1 MASIVTEWDSLR
13 LMRRL
18 KDRDHTALG
27 ELYDC
32 YGRLAFH
39 VILMLVGNRDTAE
52 DLTQET
58 FLRIWN
64 SAAGFDGTRGSVKTW
79 VLVVARNR
87 AIDFLRSAEGR
98 MVREAVD
105 LESAGAVTFPA
116 RSGRQLL
123 GQETSHLLAQ
133 AMARLTANQRLVLD
147 LCYWEGMTQEEIADR
162 LQRPLG
168 TVKTWVR
175 KALGSLRT
183 ALEAS

>member
-1 MASIVTEWDSLR
+1 MYSIVTESDGVR

-18 KDRDHTALG
+18 KDRDHNALA

-32 YGRLAFH
+32 YGRLVFH
-39 VILMLVGNRDTAE
+39 VILQLVGNRDTAE
-52 DLTQET
+52 DLTQEA

-64 SAAGFDGTRGSVKTW
+64 GASGFDETRGSLKSW
-79 VLVVARNR
+79 VLAIARNR

-98 MVREAVD
+98 VVREAVALD
-105 LESAGAVTFPA
+105 SAGTLTASLRWT
-116 RSGRQLL
+116 
-123 GQETSHLLAQ
+123 QETSHLLAQ
-133 AMARLTANQRLVLD
+133 AMASLTANQRLVLD

-168 TVKTWVR
+168 TVKTWIR

-183 ALEAS
+183 VLQA